1 MNCNFS
7 FLLYLQINEN
17 KEKKKEIMIY
27 NKINNFHNFFFL
39 LCLNI
44 YFIEFKEKL

>member
-27 NKINNFHNFFFL
+27 NKINNFHNFFFTML
-39 LCLNI
+39 EYI
-44 YFIEFKEKL
+44 FYRI

>member
-17 KEKKKEIMIY
+17 KQKKK
-27 NKINNFHNFFFL
+27 NKLRFDENFHNFL

-44 YFIEFKEKL
+44 LYFIEFKEKL